1 MKRPDDWTI
10 LKLIQWTTT
19 YFNQQGIESARIDA
33 ELLLA
38 FALGVQRIDLYL
50 RFDQPLN
57 PDELARF
64 RSLVKRRAAREPVAY
79 ITGTKEFWDLTLVV
93 NPAVLIPRPETECLV
108 EAVLDFLK
116 IYTGSAEPVIMDL
129 GTGSGAIALALAQS
143 CPTARVMAVE
153 RSAEALAT
161 ADRNRQ
167 RHGLADRVHLVAG
180 DWLAPFKADRPLW
193 DVIVSNPP
201 YIPSGD
207 IDGLQPEIVRYEPR
221 TALDGGPAGLDCLDR
236 IIAAAPACLHPGGG
250 LFLEIGHDQLPA
262 VQRLAEKCGAYRDVA
277 CRQDYG
283 GHDRV
288 ACLVRC

>member
-19 YFNQQGIESARIDA
+19 YFKQQGIESARIDA

-79 ITGTKEFWDLTLVV
+79 ITGTKEFWDLTLAVG
-93 NPAVLIPRPETECLV
+93 PAVLIPRPETECLV
-108 EAVLDFLK
+108 EAVLDFFK
-116 IYTGSAEPVIMDL
+116 TYTGSAEPVIMDL

-161 ADRNRQ
+161 ADRNRR

-180 DWLAPFKADRPLW
+180 DWLAPFKVDRPLW

-201 YIPSGD
+201 YVRSDDTALEVLHREPRNALDAGE
-207 IDGLQPEIVRYEPR
+207 DGLLRAE
-221 TALDGGPAGLDCLDR
+221 
-236 IIAAAPACLHPGGG
+236 
-250 LFLEIGHDQLPA
+250 
-262 VQRLAEKCGAYRDVA
+262 QRGSATVL
-277 CRQDYG
+277 
-283 GHDRV
+283 
-288 ACLVRC
+288 

>member
-19 YFNQQGIESARIDA
+19 YFKQQGIESARIDA

-38 FALGVQRIDLYL
+38 FALDVQRIDLYL
-50 RFDQPLN
+50 RYDQPLN
-57 PDELARF
+57 PNELARF
-64 RSLVKRRAAREPVAY
+64 RGLVKRRAAREPVAY
-79 ITGTKEFWDLTLVV
+79 ITGAKEFWDLTLAVG
-93 NPAVLIPRPETECLV
+93 PAVLIPRPETECLV
-108 EAVLDFLK
+108 EAVLDFMK
-116 IYTGSAEPVIMDL
+116 GYTGSGEPLILDL

-143 CPTARVMAVE
+143 CPTARVAAVE

-161 ADRNRQ
+161 ADRNR
-167 RHGLADRVHLVAG
+167 RRCGLADRVHLVSG
-180 DWLAPFKADRPLW
+180 DWLAPIKAYPALC

-221 TALDGGPAGLDCLDR
+221 AALDGGPAGLDCLDR
-236 IIAAAPACLHPGGG
+236 IIATAPACLRPGGG
-250 LFLEIGHDQLPA
+250 LFLEIGHDQFPV
-262 VQRLAEKCGAYRDVA
+262 VQRLAENRGAYREAV

>member
-19 YFNQQGIESARIDA
+19 YFKQQGIESARIDA

-38 FALGVQRIDLYL
+38 FTLDVQRIDLYL
-50 RFDQPLN
+50 RYDQPLN
-57 PDELARF
+57 QDELTRF
-64 RSLVKRRAAREPVAY
+64 RGFVKRRAAREPVAY
-79 ITGTKEFWDLTLVV
+79 ITGVKEFWELSLAVG
-93 NPAVLIPRPETECLV
+93 PSVLIPRPETECLV
-108 EAVLDFLK
+108 EAVSDFLK
-116 IYTGSAEPVIMDL
+116 GYTGSAEPVILDL

-143 CPTARVMAVE
+143 CPTARVAAVE

-161 ADRNRQ
+161 ADRNRR
-167 RHGLADRVHLVAG
+167 RHGLDDRVSLVAG
-180 DWLAPFKADRPLW
+180 DWLAPIKADPALC

-221 TALDGGPAGLDCLDR
+221 AALDGGPAGLDCLDG
-236 IIAAAPACLHPGGG
+236 IIAAAPACLRPGGG
-250 LFLEIGHDQLPA
+250 LFLEIGHDQFPA
-262 VQRLAEKCGAYRDVA
+262 VRRLAENCGAYRDVV
-277 CRQDYG
+277 CRKDYG